1 MSNTNDFVIENGVLE
16 KYIGSDEN
24 VVIPKGI
31 TEIADYAFDCCE
43 DMVDVDIPDTVGEIG
58 EGAFSSCTE
67 LRSVRI
73 PYGVTEIKEGT
84 FATCISLESV
94 EIPCTVGMI
103 GECAFSECRSLRTV
117 VIPEGV
123 KNIEEEA
130 FGFCEDLVITIPDSI
145 EWIYPF
151 TFKHSKNIT
160 IKGSS
165 GSKAEEYAEDYGFK
179 FEKI

>member
-1 MSNTNDFVIENGVLE
+1 MSEQNFIIENGVLNG
-16 KYIGSDEN
+16 YTGSDEY
-24 VVIPKGI
+24 VVIPKGV

-43 DMVDVDIPDTVGEIG
+43 DMVNVEIPDTVREIG
-58 EGAFSSCTE
+58 ESAFSSCTE

-84 FATCISLESV
+84 FSTCISLESV
-94 EIPCTVGMI
+94 EIPDTVRTI
-103 GECAFSECRSLRTV
+103 GECAFNECRSLKTI

-145 EWIYPF
+145 EWVYPF
-151 TFKHSKNIT
+151 AFKHSKNIT
-160 IKGSS
+160 IKGTSN
-165 GSKAEEYAEDYGFK
+165 SKAEEYAKEYDIK
-179 FEKI
+179 FEEI